1 VGYVNKR
8 WRKRSLELFCPAE
21 FHHISGVDVC
31 LAFCRKKKCFVF
43 NGHERVAKGLRS
55 GMKSRAVRPKLKW
68 ENPHLVA
75 HNREL
80 PICPFDGKPCLTPE
94 RGCQAVVF
102 GFMVSDSKEELIGSC
117 PRFKEGSS

>member
-1 VGYVNKR
+1 MNKR

-75 HNREL
+75 HN
-80 PICPFDGKPCLTPE
+80 FDALKLANPAMSDWMINEFLRISVHA
-94 RGCQAVVF
+94 RGMHAITSESLQRKNF
-102 GFMVSDSKEELIGSC
+102 YS
-117 PRFKEGSS
+117 